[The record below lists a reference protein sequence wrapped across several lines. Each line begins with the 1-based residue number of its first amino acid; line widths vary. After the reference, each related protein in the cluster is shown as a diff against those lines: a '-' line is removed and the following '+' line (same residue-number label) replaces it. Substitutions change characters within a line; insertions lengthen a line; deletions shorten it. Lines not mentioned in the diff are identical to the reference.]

1 MNKIAEALTEEM
13 KFKAGDVVCLTATVV
28 RWVAEFQLNG
38 TKVDRSKYASRV
50 LNLPPS
56 YSVVARCVDQCPAG
70 VVQKYYA
77 IRGEPTHGKLP
88 GNYHEHELCLLSDA
102 VAQIEAVVLPPMEET
117 MIDLA
122 ALERLLAEATRGE
135 WGVTRRGGAPT
146 ISIVDAE
153 GNPAP
158 RTGMRPCG
166 DAYPTIARLPADY
179 STDDANAA
187 LIAAAVN
194 ALPAL
199 IAAAR
204 ERDEL
209 RAKCDELWNGFQRS
223 DGALADAGTVPT
235 ADRPA
240 DVADGIR
247 ALTTERDALRAE
259 VERMRAVVEAAREID
274 SACDRDEPRY
284 VPCRDSS
291 GSGAL
296 CRACRVDVALAAA
309 LAALDGKDSAK

>member
-1 MNKIAEALTEEM
+1 
-13 KFKAGDVVCLTATVV
+13 
-28 RWVAEFQLNG
+28 
-38 TKVDRSKYASRV
+38 
-50 LNLPPS
+50 
-56 YSVVARCVDQCPAG
+56 
-70 VVQKYYA
+70 
-77 IRGEPTHGKLP
+77 
-88 GNYHEHELCLLSDA
+88 
-102 VAQIEAVVLPPMEET
+102 

-122 ALERLLAEATRGE
+122 ALERLLAEATPGP

-209 RAKCDELWNGFQRS
+209 RAKCDELWNGFQRA

-284 VPCRDSS
+284 VPCRASS